1 MTKFPSLSLIFYF
14 HDIYIYKNKCYLFL
28 VKEKNLQDKINKN
41 IKIKNLQHVYVFLI
55 KKYDI

>member
-41 IKIKNLQHVYVFLI
+41 IKIKNLQHVYVF
-55 KKYDI
+55 